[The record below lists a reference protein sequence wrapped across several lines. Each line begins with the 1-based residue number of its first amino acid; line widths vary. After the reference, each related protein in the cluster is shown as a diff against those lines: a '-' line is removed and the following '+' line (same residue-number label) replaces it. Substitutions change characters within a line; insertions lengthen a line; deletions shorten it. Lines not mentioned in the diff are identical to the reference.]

1 MACEVEVND
10 ELSYGI
16 LNDGFTFVLSGRT
29 VLFVTVSAGCYPG
42 LRKPLGFQPVSA
54 CMRELYYVTLYCKLG
69 VFRRSVMPLT
79 CSRDTQ
85 KPRKRSVN
93 FSQAFQLFQFQLCFR
108 GSVKFQT
115 PFLRLITN

>member
-69 VFRRSVMPLT
+69 VFR
-79 CSRDTQ
+79 
-85 KPRKRSVN
+85 
-93 FSQAFQLFQFQLCFR
+93 
-108 GSVKFQT
+108 GSV
-115 PFLRLITN
+115 